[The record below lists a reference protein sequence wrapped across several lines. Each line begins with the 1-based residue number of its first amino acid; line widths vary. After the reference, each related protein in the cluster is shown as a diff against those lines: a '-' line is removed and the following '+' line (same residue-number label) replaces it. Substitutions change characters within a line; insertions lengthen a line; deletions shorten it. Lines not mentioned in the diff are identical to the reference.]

1 MKKKYLVEFTH
12 LDGKVESIELVTEDI
27 EWSIEQWCRNRA
39 IAKHQI
45 IEEGQSNNKRM
56 LFGQLFI
63 NRKESFSYIII
74 MENLK
79 SLIKEVISE
88 ATKVNFAGHKF
99 VLKID
104 VNEDPN
110 KKGVKVQFIPTSFGK
125 LTSTEQNDI
134 AIELQKR
141 LEQGLASYELNVERD
156 RNLKDKTVIG
166 FFIYIE
172 YFDKLIRKALAG
184 QNPN

>member
-1 MKKKYLVEFTH
+1 
-12 LDGKVESIELVTEDI
+12 
-27 EWSIEQWCRNRA
+27 
-39 IAKHQI
+39 
-45 IEEGQSNNKRM
+45 
-56 LFGQLFI
+56 
-63 NRKESFSYIII
+63 

-79 SLIKEVISE
+79 SLIKQVISE

-99 VLKID
+99 VLKVD

-110 KKGVKVQFIPTSFGK
+110 KKGVKVQFIPTSFGQ
-125 LTSTEQNDI
+125 LTPTEQNDI

-141 LEQGLASYELNVERD
+141 LEAGVKEYDLSVERD